1 MIIEFSKPCA
11 SLATLEGAIMR
22 ALMGLIVMIIVAG
35 IGYWIYISN
44 LKASG
49 TNGAPAQAISTVGV
63 KSDLLSLAQAERV
76 YQANHGS
83 YASLDE
89 LYSSGAL
96 AARKPG
102 RTGYTY
108 SSDTSAGGFT
118 ITARCQPQAAGA
130 ACPSYSI
137 DQTMQVQQLP

>member
-1 MIIEFSKPCA
+1 
-11 SLATLEGAIMR
+11 MR
-22 ALMGLIVMIIVAG
+22 ALMSLAAMIIVAG

-49 TNGAPAQAISTVGV
+49 TTGAPAQTVSTVGV
-63 KSDLLSLAQAERV
+63 KSDLLSMAQAERM

-83 YASLDE
+83 YASLDD

-96 AARKPG
+96 TARKPG
-102 RTGYTY
+102 RAGYTY
-108 SSDTSAGGFT
+108 SSDLSADGFT

-130 ACPSYSI
+130 ACPSFSI
-137 DQTMQVQQLP
+137 DQNMQVQQLP